1 MTEAR
6 QSVTAAERVWLRDVA
21 RKYLEYAARPVMAER
36 TELWYA
42 HNELKGP
49 RPVVVFE
56 AWPVLGE
63 FMPPPHCQSPL
74 AREIES
80 QLLEQIVMQDAIGDD
95 KVITPEFHVGMEI
108 HLREYDIDITRRH
121 AADAKG
127 RCLGFEVDYPI
138 TDLVAQ
144 LPGMKP
150 SVYRADREST
160 LAHKA
165 AVEEV
170 IGDLMPVRIE
180 NNSQTW
186 YGGISGRLVMLMG
199 MERMFLEM
207 IEHPEAVKELFRF
220 VVDDMLTV
228 LRWQEREGLLTPNNA
243 NQYAGAGSYGFSRE
257 LTPRPGHVRL
267 ADLWG
272 NLNSQET
279 VGLSPGM
286 FEEFAFPAY
295 CRLAS
300 EFGLIYYGC
309 CEGVHD
315 IWDRCISRLPHLRKV
330 SISPWCDEAF
340 IGERLRGTPVIYSRK
355 PSPNYIGVGR
365 FDEDAFTAHIAAT
378 LRAARGCRLE
388 IIFRDIYALDGDL
401 TKPARAV
408 AIVRKLI
415 DEMW

>member
-1 MTEAR
+1 MTA
-6 QSVTAAERVWLRDVA
+6 QKVTATERAYVRDLAE
-21 RKYLEYAARPVMAER
+21 KFLEYAARPVMAQR
-36 TELWYA
+36 KQSWYA
-42 HNELKGP
+42 HNELKGE
-49 RPVVVFE
+49 RPMVVFE

-63 FMPPPHCQSPL
+63 MMPALQCQSPL
-74 AREIES
+74 AREIEG
-80 QLLEQIVMQDAIGDD
+80 QLLEQIVMADAIGDD
-95 KVITPEFHVGMEI
+95 KVITPEFRVGMEI
-108 HLREYDIDITRRH
+108 HLREYDMEVTRRH
-121 AADAKG
+121 AADDKG
-127 RCLGFEVDYPI
+127 RQLGFKVDYPI
-138 TDLVAQ
+138 TDLAAQ

-150 SVYRADREST
+150 SVYSVDREST
-160 LAHKA
+160 RAHQT
-165 AVEEV
+165 AVAEV

-207 IEHPEAVKELFRF
+207 IEHPEAVKALFAF
-220 VVDDMLTV
+220 VVEDMLTV

-257 LTPRPGHVRL
+257 LRPREGQVRL

-279 VGLSPGM
+279 VGLSPAM
-286 FEEFAFPAY
+286 FEEFAFPSY
-295 CRLAS
+295 CRLAE
-300 EFGLIYYGC
+300 EFGLVYFGC
-309 CEGVHD
+309 CEPVHD
-315 IWDRCISRLPHLRKV
+315 IWDRCLSRLPHLRKV
-330 SISPWCDEAF
+330 SVSCWCDEGF
-340 IGERLRGTPVIYSRK
+340 IGERLRGSPVIYSRK
-355 PSPNYIGVGR
+355 PRPNYIGVGR
-365 FDEDAFTAHIAAT
+365 FDEEAFTAHIAET

-388 IIFRDIYALDGDL
+388 IIFRDIYALDGDV